1 MIYTNTLSYPLMQEK
16 TREKILNSALKLF
29 SEKGFLGA
37 TTKEIAKKAGIS
49 EVTLFRYFPSK
60 EKLFEEVINRYS
72 FLPKLKEVLQEA
84 EKLPYPESLKSIA
97 TSFLEVL
104 EMKESL
110 VRIMLSEKHRYPEKI
125 KKIYKTIIE
134 NIFQLLSSY
143 LSSLQKKGILR
154 EFDTKYT
161 SMAFLGMFFSFF
173 LWKGEKFN
181 SSDQNAIIDI
191 FTDLFINGTL
201 NPQISGNKKHT

>member
-1 MIYTNTLSYPLMQEK
+1 MQEK
-16 TREKILNSALKLF
+16 TKEKILKSALKLF

-37 TTKEIAKKAGIS
+37 TTKEIAKNAGVS
-49 EVTLFRYFPSK
+49 EVTLFRHFSSK

-84 EKLPYPESLKSIA
+84 EKLPYPESLKLIA
-97 TSFLEVL
+97 ESFLEVL
-104 EMKESL
+104 EMKKSL

-143 LSSLQKKGILR
+143 FSSLQEKGILR
-154 EFDTKYT
+154 EFDTKYA
-161 SMAFLGMFFSFF
+161 SMAFLGMFFSYF
-173 LWKGEKFN
+173 LWKGGEENKI
-181 SSDQNAIIDI
+181 SSEDEDVIKI
-191 FTDLFINGTL
+191 FTDLFTYGTV
-201 NPQISGNKKHT
+201 KK